1 MALRAFYAQCTL
13 IDHQIR
19 RLVGTLREN
28 GLLDNTVIGFIS
40 DHGDMLFNH
49 GMVAKRV
56 FYQESSNVPFILSG
70 KPLEKYRGTVTDK
83 LCALEDI
90 MPTLLNI
97 FDIPVPETVEGV
109 DILSSEREMLFGEIS
124 EGVKA
129 TRMATD
135 GRYKLIYYPYGN
147 VKQLFDLEN
156 DPEEHHDLGNK
167 VEYKAI
173 QEKLEAYLKKEDI
186 EYHLDEEDPDRILV
200 IFQTRQL
207 SNVSLDITV
216 LNSRT
221 VLFLSRLPLN
231 IPKEFRPAV
240 CEYITRVNYGVI
252 LGGFELNLDDGD
264 LNYKIVGALGREN
277 EIDREAFCRLLY
289 LGNSMLDKYA
299 PGILAILY
307 GGKNAEEAYRSI
319 TKSND

>member
-1 MALRAFYAQCTL
+1 MSLREFYAQCTL

-19 RLVGTLREN
+19 RLVGTIREN

-70 KPLEKYRGTVTDK
+70 KPLEKYRGTSTDK

-97 FDIPVPETVEGV
+97 FDIPVPETVEGI

-167 VEYKAI
+167 AEYKAI
-173 QEKLEAYLKKEDI
+173 QEKLEAYLVAHLHGKEDLSWVKNGKLVG
-186 EYHLDEEDPDRILV
+186 YPEDGRAIP
-200 IFQTRQL
+200 FGYGL
-207 SNVSLDITV
+207 SNQRGLHW
-216 LNSRT
+216 
-221 VLFLSRLPLN
+221 P
-231 IPKEFRPAV
+231 IPS
-240 CEYITRVNYGVI
+240 EY
-252 LGGFELNLDDGD
+252 
-264 LNYKIVGALGREN
+264 
-277 EIDREAFCRLLY
+277 
-289 LGNSMLDKYA
+289 
-299 PGILAILY
+299 
-307 GGKNAEEAYRSI
+307 KN
-319 TKSND
+319 TK

>member
-1 MALRAFYAQCTL
+1 
-13 IDHQIR
+13 
-19 RLVGTLREN
+19 
-28 GLLDNTVIGFIS
+28 
-40 DHGDMLFNH
+40 MLS
-49 GMVAKRV
+49 R
-56 FYQESSNVPFILSG
+56 
-70 KPLEKYRGTVTDK
+70 
-83 LCALEDI
+83 
-90 MPTLLNI
+90 
-97 FDIPVPETVEGV
+97 
-109 DILSSEREMLFGEIS
+109 
-124 EGVKA
+124 
-129 TRMATD
+129 
-135 GRYKLIYYPYGN
+135 
-147 VKQLFDLEN
+147 
-156 DPEEHHDLGNK
+156 
-167 VEYKAI
+167 
-173 QEKLEAYLKKEDI
+173 EKLEAYLKKEDI

-240 CEYITRVNYGVI
+240 CEYITSVNYGVI

>member
-1 MALRAFYAQCTL
+1 
-13 IDHQIR
+13 
-19 RLVGTLREN
+19 
-28 GLLDNTVIGFIS
+28 
-40 DHGDMLFNH
+40 MLS
-49 GMVAKRV
+49 R
-56 FYQESSNVPFILSG
+56 
-70 KPLEKYRGTVTDK
+70 
-83 LCALEDI
+83 
-90 MPTLLNI
+90 
-97 FDIPVPETVEGV
+97 
-109 DILSSEREMLFGEIS
+109 
-124 EGVKA
+124 
-129 TRMATD
+129 
-135 GRYKLIYYPYGN
+135 
-147 VKQLFDLEN
+147 
-156 DPEEHHDLGNK
+156 
-167 VEYKAI
+167 
-173 QEKLEAYLKKEDI
+173 EKLEAYLKKEDI

-319 TKSND
+319 TKFND